1 MEGNGGTRFV
11 LYRKDRVRFIAGA
24 GRLREFRLT
33 PASTTRRIVA
43 RCCSTPMFLEFQNG
57 HWLSLYGCLW
67 PEGTLPPLDLRTMTG
82 DLPDRSRLPGD
93 IRNSRWQSAA
103 FFAKLFGA
111 WVAMG
116 FRSPRITEV
125 DGEIDA

>member
-1 MEGNGGTRFV
+1 MEENGGTRFV

-43 RCCSTPMFLEFQNG
+43 TCCRTPMFLEFQTAIGSACMAACGRG
-57 HWLSLYGCLW
+57 HAAAARAADDDGRPPGPLRLS
-67 PEGTLPPLDLRTMTG
+67 
-82 DLPDRSRLPGD
+82 GD

-125 DGEIDA
+125 NGEIDA